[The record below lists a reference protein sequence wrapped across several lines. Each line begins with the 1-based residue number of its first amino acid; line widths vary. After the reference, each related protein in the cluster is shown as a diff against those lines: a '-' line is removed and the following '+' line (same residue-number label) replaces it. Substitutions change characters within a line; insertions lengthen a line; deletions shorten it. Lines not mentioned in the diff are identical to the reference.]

1 MPSRAQAYSPEPNVA
16 AVGALMGDPARAA
29 MLAALFDGRALPA
42 SELAFRSGVSPQS
55 ASAHLA
61 KLVDG
66 GLLEVTSSG
75 RHRLFRI
82 ASSEVAH
89 ALEALTA
96 IARPAEIVALSQ
108 STAMERLREARSCYD
123 HLAGRLGV
131 AVTDA
136 LLENRAIRKAGD
148 DFDVAENG
156 DAFFSELGV
165 DVGQARSS
173 RRSFARYCI
182 DWTERRPHLAG
193 SLGAAL
199 FDRFLQAGWLRRRTS
214 ERALEI
220 TPAGELELARRFRI
234 R

>member
-1 MPSRAQAYSPEPNVA
+1 MQSRLPTYSPEPNVA
-16 AVGALMGDPARAA
+16 AVGALIGDPARAA
-29 MLAALFDGRALPA
+29 ILAALFDGRALPA
-42 SELAFRSGVSPQS
+42 SELAFRAGVSPQS

-61 KLVDG
+61 KLVEG

-82 ASSEVAH
+82 ASADVAR

-96 IARPAEIVALSQ
+96 IARPAKIVALSQ

-131 AVTDA
+131 AITEA
-136 LLENRAIRKAGD
+136 LLENGAIRTAGD
-148 DFDVAENG
+148 AFDVAERG
-156 DAFFSELGV
+156 DAFFSELGI
-165 DVGQARSS
+165 DITRARNA
-173 RRSFARYCI
+173 RRSFARYCT

-199 FDRFLQAGWLRRRTS
+199 FEHFLDAGWLRRRAG
-214 ERALEI
+214 ERALEV
-220 TPAGELELARRFRI
+220 TPAGATEFARRFHL
-234 R
+234 